1 MSRRPLRIGLTGG
14 IGSGKSLVAR
24 FFADLGA
31 AVVDADRI
39 AREILAPGGAAYDDV
54 LREFGPEVVRPDG
67 TVDRKVLA
75 MRVFADTE
83 VRRRLNALTHPHIR
97 RRMAEEAAR
106 LAARPD
112 VDVIILDI
120 PLLLETT
127 DGRDLDGIVVVYA
140 DDEIRERRLRAR
152 DGLSEAGVRQRLAAQ
167 MPLREKVTRA
177 DWVIDNNGS
186 PDRTREQVSAVWEAL
201 QKRLRGGAGPRRSE
215 EGR

>member
-75 MRVFADTE
+75 TRVFADTE
-83 VRRRLNALTHPHIR
+83 ARRRLNALMHPHIR

-140 DDEIRERRLRAR
+140 DDEVRDRRLRAR

-167 MPLREKVTRA
+167 MLLREKVTRA

>member
-39 AREILAPGGAAYDDV
+39 AREIVAPRGPAYDDV
-54 LREFGPEVVRPDG
+54 LREFGPEVARPDG
-67 TVDRKVLA
+67 AVDRKVLA
-75 MRVFADTE
+75 ARVFADAE
-83 VRRRLNALTHPHIR
+83 ARRRLNVLTHPHIR
-97 RRMAEEAAR
+97 RRMAEEVSR
-106 LAARPD
+106 LAARPN

-140 DDEIRERRLRAR
+140 DDEVRERRLRAR
-152 DGLSEAGVRQRLAAQ
+152 DGLSDAGVRLRFAAQ

-186 PDRTREQVSAVWEAL
+186 PDRTREQVAAVWEAL
-201 QKRLRGGAGPRRSE
+201 QKRLRGGAGPRRPE
-215 EGR
+215 EGQ